1 MTSITA
7 QSSQAYSRKASQVR
21 RNHPLPAIR
30 PSSLHRGSESS
41 AVSRIAGFISHLAWV
56 IHLPGHPQTRGR
68 RPRRR
73 RQVLRRHRVVAPL
86 LRISLCASVFD
97 PAAACSPPT
106 PPPPTPPYRP
116 KTTTPWL
123 VKVPVPLS
131 PPKPVFRMADIA
143 ALICR
148 PPGRFHERDFGDFIA
163 GGDAVDGLNG
173 WQTAR
178 PGVALHWRG
187 WFVCETAMTSS
198 AAIEIQRLGSQIIEG
213 KCGQRVPPAASRE
226 G

>member
-1 MTSITA
+1 MFDTNDQYHCPVISGVLEKSLPSAAKSSI
-7 QSSQAYSRKASQVR
+7 ASNPPLTPTPWQRIFR
-21 RNHPLPAIR
+21 RL
-30 PSSLHRGSESS
+30 LHCRL
-41 AVSRIAGFISHLAWV
+41 HLTPEAWV
-56 IHLPGHPQTRGR
+56 IHIPGHPQTRGR

-143 ALICR
+143 ALLCR
-148 PPGRFHERDFGDFIA
+148 PPGRFPR
-163 GGDAVDGLNG
+163 
-173 WQTAR
+173 AR
-178 PGVALHWRG
+178 FR
-187 WFVCETAMTSS
+187 
-198 AAIEIQRLGSQIIEG
+198 
-213 KCGQRVPPAASRE
+213 
-226 G
+226 